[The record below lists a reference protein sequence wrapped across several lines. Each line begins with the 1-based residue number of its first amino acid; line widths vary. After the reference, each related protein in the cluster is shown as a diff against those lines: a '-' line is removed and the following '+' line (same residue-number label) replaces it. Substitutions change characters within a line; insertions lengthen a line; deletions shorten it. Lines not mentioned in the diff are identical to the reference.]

1 MQCNAIISML
11 AFISQQAHSLTH
23 SLLKETTTKPHTA
36 PPSTMPSISVLE
48 ESSSPQPSN
57 RPLIQEVGRG
67 DSSEV
72 EGSEPPPSTLLIEHV
87 AERSAPSKEAE
98 SAPLKEAPQ
107 VDCELCAISAV
118 VDF

>member
-1 MQCNAIISML
+1 MSPC
-11 AFISQQAHSLTH
+11 HSLLSFH
-23 SLLKETTTKPHTA
+23 SKLCSLLKETTTKPHTA

-48 ESSSPQPSN
+48 ESSSPQPPN

-67 DSSEV
+67 DSPEV

-87 AERSAPSKEAE
+87 AEQSAPSKEAE

-107 VDCELCAISAV
+107 VDRELCAISAV